1 LGSWDLFYLYYTS
14 TIPKGVQAKRAHP
27 YQGAQRSWGLYGRS
41 AVSSGTLPA
50 RRKYEMK
57 IPGLHDKH
65 CDGVMLSIY
74 PVFFNLHCL
83 FRVVSSCR
91 SSIPRYPY

>member
-1 LGSWDLFYLYYTS
+1 
-14 TIPKGVQAKRAHP
+14 
-27 YQGAQRSWGLYGRS
+27 
-41 AVSSGTLPA
+41 VSSGTLPA

-74 PVFFNLHCL
+74 PVFFKLLRLLRVDPQFHCVLLSNIGSSGMGSLNQHASTGNCL
-83 FRVVSSCR
+83 FPVHFPLQKRGGTSA
-91 SSIPRYPY
+91 